1 MSTEF
6 QREDRYIV
14 IKRSDL
20 DKLSPIDR
28 DLALSSLEH
37 VDSIMAAWDCPARKC
52 LVIESDWPEYEPTW
66 AAIEARVTGKPAEQ
80 HQGEPVTLPSRIN
93 EMTADW
99 REYRK
104 AVGWNACLDEIAK
117 LGPLYARPA
126 PVQQGETVAYALA
139 EKVREDLDR
148 QACPN
153 AWMVI
158 AYESVVQNYTHA
170 DPGEVERLREGI
182 SKHWRVVC
190 DQRAELEAARVREA
204 ALKALL
210 REIREQGL
218 HPVTAAKIRI
228 ALSASAEPSEPT
240 SATHYYPAAEPD
252 RQLRKKV
259 GGLWCEFCGGKW
271 LPLDEQGMSHEYV
284 AIEPSAP
291 VERDERVELVRE
303 VLELIDDGVGRS
315 DAEWQLIQ
323 KLRAALERKPA
334 GSADLAAFN
343 AAFQKAMETGWD
355 DPIDLARQLWNA
367 RGDLGR
373 KPSALI
379 DQLQTDLTARDERM
393 DRAEQVLRK
402 VAKLRGTLEQHGLLE
417 EIEELL
423 RAAP

>member
-80 HQGEPVTLPSRIN
+80 HQGEPVAWQDPENESR
-93 EMTADW
+93 MCT
-99 REYRK
+99 
-104 AVGWNACLDEIAK
+104 
-117 LGPLYARPA
+117 
-126 PVQQGETVAYALA
+126 GEHKAYALSKGGA
-139 EKVREDLDR
+139 AALALATLTRPL
-148 QACPN
+148 
-153 AWMVI
+153 
-158 AYESVVQNYTHA
+158 YTNA
-170 DPGEVERLREGI
+170 DPGEVDRLRDALDE
-182 SKHWRVVC
+182 C
-190 DQRAELEAARVREA
+190 DGDRWKLRTERNTLRAQLAELEALLHEVWPYDLGTPLKRRIKA
-204 ALKALL
+204 ALS
-210 REIREQGL
+210 
-218 HPVTAAKIRI
+218 V
-228 ALSASAEPSEPT
+228 SAEPSK
-240 SATHYYPAAEPD
+240 SCGA
-252 RQLRKKV
+252 
-259 GGLWCEFCGGKW
+259 CGGC
-271 LPLDEQGMSHEYV
+271 PNGCRLDEES
-284 AIEPSAP
+284 PSTP
-291 VERDERVELVRE
+291 VELDALSPDEINQMAFEE
-303 VLELIDDGVGRS
+303 GQPAEDGDGYTFTQEEFDLFVQRLL
-315 DAEWQLIQ
+315 D
-323 KLRAALERKPA
+323 RAALERKPA
-334 GSADLAAFN
+334 GADDLAAFN
-343 AAFQKAMETGWD
+343 AAFQKAMEAGWD

-379 DQLQTDLTARDERM
+379 DQLQADLTARDERM